1 MAYHLVPAGTA
12 DEQRRRLVRD
22 SLGAYNRTVCPDM
35 QSGEHPGHLD
45 MYLLDKQGQV
55 QGGLLGLIRWRWL
68 QVDEMALAPHLRR
81 QGSGSRML
89 RLAEAEAR
97 KRGCTRSVLDTASFQ
112 ARPFYEKLGYRVIG
126 ELPNVLPGAG
136 SYWLAKELPADQEE
150 RPGVVAPGYELV
162 VCDAVDEARRK
173 QVAEMLMAYNVTQNE
188 AVRQAYES
196 GHWGDPLDVYLLDE
210 QGDLAGG
217 LLAGSHWHML
227 YLGDLWTADGVRGQ
241 GWGRRMLE
249 LAEAEAHKRGCT
261 QAQTHIHS
269 FQGPGFWRKLG
280 YRNIGEIDDFPP
292 GYALSWLTKDL

>member
-1 MAYHLVPAGTA
+1 VAYHLVPAGTA

-126 ELPNVLPGAG
+126 EIQDSPPGHAF
-136 SYWLAKELPADQEE
+136 YWLK
-150 RPGVVAPGYELV
+150 
-162 VCDAVDEARRK
+162 
-173 QVAEMLMAYNVTQNE
+173 N
-188 AVRQAYES
+188 
-196 GHWGDPLDVYLLDE
+196 
-210 QGDLAGG
+210 DLAPP
-217 LLAGSHWHML
+217 SEE
-227 YLGDLWTADGVRGQ
+227 GV
-241 GWGRRMLE
+241 
-249 LAEAEAHKRGCT
+249 
-261 QAQTHIHS
+261 
-269 FQGPGFWRKLG
+269 P
-280 YRNIGEIDDFPP
+280 
-292 GYALSWLTKDL
+292 